1 MKFLL
6 TLLTILGLAFGVPP
20 LAAQDDPAT
29 RDLKVL
35 VERQRVLL
43 TRAAAAQ
50 DPVEVE
56 DVREPLQRLVFQ
68 YEDYLK
74 KYPDVAAGYASYA
87 MLLGNPLID
96 ERRRAAALLLRAN
109 QLDSDLPLV
118 KNQLGNYLAE
128 EGRPLEAIN
137 YYLAATRLEPKEPLY
152 HFQIGTL
159 LSAAR
164 DDFLK
169 SGEWTRASIDRAMLD
184 AFRLAAELAP
194 DNIPFGYRYCEA
206 HYDLEKPD
214 WEAALASWRALGAR
228 LSAPIEQQTVR
239 LHEAN
244 ILILQGNP
252 DAARPVLETIT
263 DERLATQKQKLVAQ
277 LTAPGDK

>member
-1 MKFLL
+1 MKFLSI
-6 TLLTILGLAFGVPP
+6 LLVFFALAAASPR

-29 RDLKVL
+29 RELKAL
-35 VERQRVLL
+35 VERQRTLL
-43 TRAAAAQ
+43 ARAAAAE
-50 DPVEVE
+50 DAVEVE
-56 DVREPLQRLVFQ
+56 DVRAPLQRLVFE

-96 ERRRAAALLLRAN
+96 ERRRAVALLMRAN
-109 QLDSDLPLV
+109 QLDSDIPLV

-128 EGRPLEAIN
+128 EGRPLEAIS

-169 SGEWTRASIDRAMLD
+169 SGEWTRTALDRAMLD
-184 AFRLAAELAP
+184 AFKQAAELAP
-194 DNIPFGYRYCEA
+194 DNIAFAYRACEA
-206 HYDLEKPD
+206 HYDLEQPD
-214 WEAALASWRALGAR
+214 WAAALASWQALGAR
-228 LSAPIEQQTVR
+228 LTAPIEQQTVR

-244 ILILQGNP
+244 ILIRQGKP
-252 DAARPVLETIT
+252 DGAAALLEAVT

-277 LTAPGDK
+277 LKAPGDK

>member
-6 TLLTILGLAFGVPP
+6 TLLSILVLAAAVPP
-20 LAAQDDPAT
+20 LAAQEDPAT
-29 RDLKVL
+29 RDLKRL
-35 VERQRVLL
+35 VDRQRVLL
-43 TRAAAAQ
+43 TRAAAAE
-50 DPVEVE
+50 DAVEVE
-56 DVREPLQRLVFQ
+56 DVREPLQRLVFE
-68 YEDYLK
+68 YEDYLR

-96 ERRRAAALLLRAN
+96 ERRRAAALLVRAN

-169 SGEWTRASIDRAMLD
+169 SGEWSRAALYRAMLD

-194 DNIPFGYRYCEA
+194 ENIPLWLSLLRG
-206 HYDLEKPD
+206 
-214 WEAALASWRALGAR
+214 AL
-228 LSAPIEQQTVR
+228 
-239 LHEAN
+239 
-244 ILILQGNP
+244 
-252 DAARPVLETIT
+252 
-263 DERLATQKQKLVAQ
+263 
-277 LTAPGDK
+277 